1 MNNFREVNDDILK
14 EWLSFREESISGRL
28 TKEDKKHYIY
38 FDEIATNILRNVP
51 KHNQKYVKKQLDKLD
66 KNFIDY
72 LCYWNEKYYRNGFVD
87 GSQLAMGCFDE
98 QLIYNC
104 ATFLLFYSTDEKNC
118 ATFLEICGTIKILKF
133 F

>member
-28 TKEDKKHYIY
+28 TKEDKKHHIY
-38 FDEIATNILRNVP
+38 FDEIAANILRNVP
-51 KHNQKYVKKQLDKLD
+51 KQNQQYVKNQLDRLD

-87 GSQLAMGCFDE
+87 GSQLTMGCFDE
-98 QLIYNC
+98 
-104 ATFLLFYSTDEKNC
+104 
-118 ATFLEICGTIKILKF
+118 
-133 F
+133 